1 MYIGANFIKW
11 CKQADISNPL
21 FDLEKDSCDLKNLR
35 TQKMCSM
42 SSFLLW
48 HVFKFIK
55 QILVMKRNLVYF
67 FI

>member
-35 TQKMCSM
+35 TQKMCSRVLSYYDM
-42 SSFLLW
+42 SLIS
-48 HVFKFIK
+48 
-55 QILVMKRNLVYF
+55 
-67 FI
+67 